1 MSGWLTVIGL
11 GEEGPDALAPAAR
24 ALIDRAEVL
33 VGGERHLAMIP
44 DGTARRLTWRRPLL
58 ETMNDI
64 RAVSGR
70 RVVVL
75 ATGDPFC
82 FGIGTTLR
90 RAFPDEEIVT
100 IPAPSAFSLARARLG
115 WSADE
120 TLGVSLHGRPLETVR
135 AYLAPGQR
143 LLVLSHDGAT
153 PAQVAAQL
161 TAVGYGASTLTVF
174 AHMGGPDEARV
185 TERADRWREAQIPD
199 LNTIAVECRAEGKLK
214 RFRGAPG
221 LPDRAF
227 ENDGQ
232 LTKREIRVQTI
243 SALDPRPGALLWDVG
258 AGSGSVAIEWLLSE
272 RTCNAIAVE
281 RDAER
286 CARIARNAAALGVPR
301 LTVRE
306 GAAPEALEPLPAPDA
321 VFIGGG
327 LAVGG
332 LIETCWARLAPGGTL
347 VANVVT
353 VAGEAVLG
361 DWCAAPPGLHDP
373 PRDLPRATRGAP
385 PRLAPA
391 HAGDAAHAGQARMS
405 GLLSGIGVGP
415 GDPDL
420 ITLKALKALQG
431 AQVVAYPAPPEGE
444 SLARSIAAAHLPGG
458 QEEIA
463 IRMPLEPSRFPAA
476 EVYDEAASTLGARL
490 HAGRDVAVLCEGDPF
505 VYGSFLYLFERL
517 AQNHRVEVIP
527 GVSSP
532 MACAAAL
539 GLPLAARNDVLA
551 VIPAP
556 LDDQRLAAQLAN
568 CDAAAIVKVGRHLE
582 KVRRVLGGLGL
593 LARAHYVER
602 ASMATQRI
610 MPLAEVEPPA
620 PYFSMIIVHKR
631 GAAWR

>member
-11 GEEGPDALAPAAR
+11 GEDGPEALAPVAR

-58 ETMNDI
+58 ETMDDI

-120 TLGVSLHGRPLETVR
+120 TVGVTLHGRPLETVR

-161 TAVGYGASTLTVF
+161 TEVGYGASTLTVF
-174 AHMGGPDEARV
+174 AHMGGSDETSV

-232 LTKREIRVQTI
+232 LTKREIRVQTL
-243 SALDPRPGALLWDVG
+243 SALDPRPDALLWDVG

-272 RTCNAIAVE
+272 RTCTAIAVE
-281 RDAER
+281 RDADR
-286 CARIARNAAALGVPR
+286 CARIVRNASALGVPR
-301 LTVRE
+301 LKVQQ
-306 GAAPEALEPLPAPDA
+306 GAAPEALELLPVPDA

-327 LAVGG
+327 LTVSG
-332 LIETCWARLAPGGTL
+332 LIETCWARLAPGGVL
-347 VANVVT
+347 VANAVT
-353 VAGEAVLG
+353 VAGEAVLA
-361 DWCAAPPGLHDP
+361 DWCARHEGFM
-373 PRDLPRATRGAP
+373 T
-385 PRLAPA
+385 RLAVSR
-391 HAGDAAHAGQARMS
+391 AR
-405 GLLSGIGVGP
+405 P
-415 GDPDL
+415 
-420 ITLKALKALQG
+420 
-431 AQVVAYPAPPEGE
+431 
-444 SLARSIAAAHLPGG
+444 
-458 QEEIA
+458 
-463 IRMPLEPSRFPAA
+463 
-476 EVYDEAASTLGARL
+476 
-490 HAGRDVAVLCEGDPF
+490 
-505 VYGSFLYLFERL
+505 
-517 AQNHRVEVIP
+517 
-527 GVSSP
+527 
-532 MACAAAL
+532 
-539 GLPLAARNDVLA
+539 
-551 VIPAP
+551 
-556 LDDQRLAAQLAN
+556 
-568 CDAAAIVKVGRHLE
+568 VGRHL
-582 KVRRVLGGLGL
+582 
-593 LARAHYVER
+593 
-602 ASMATQRI
+602 
-610 MPLAEVEPPA
+610 
-620 PYFSMIIVHKR
+620 
-631 GAAWR
+631 AWRPLMPVTQLSLVKPG

>member
-33 VGGERHLAMIP
+33 IGGERHLAMIP
-44 DGTARRLTWRRPLL
+44 DGTARRVTWRRPLA
-58 ETMNDI
+58 ETMDDI
-64 RAVSGR
+64 RAVSGQ

-120 TLGVSLHGRPLETVR
+120 TLGVTLHGRPLETIR

-153 PAQVAAQL
+153 PPQVAAQL

-174 AHMGGPDEARV
+174 AHMGGPEE
-185 TERADRWREAQIPD
+185 TCLSERADRWREARVPD
-199 LNTIAVECRAEGKLK
+199 LNTIAVECRAEGRVK

-272 RTCNAIAVE
+272 RTANAIAVE
-281 RDAER
+281 CDAER
-286 CARIARNAAALGVPR
+286 CARIAWNATALGVPR
-301 LTVRE
+301 LEVRQ

-327 LAVGG
+327 LTVRG
-332 LIETCWARLAPGGTL
+332 LVKTCWARLAPGGTL
-347 VANVVT
+347 VANAVT
-353 VAGEAVLG
+353 VAGEAVLAE
-361 DWCAAPPGLHDP
+361 WCERHDGFM
-373 PRDLPRATRGAP
+373 T
-385 PRLAPA
+385 RLAISR
-391 HAGDAAHAGQARMS
+391 AR
-405 GLLSGIGVGP
+405 P
-415 GDPDL
+415 
-420 ITLKALKALQG
+420 
-431 AQVVAYPAPPEGE
+431 
-444 SLARSIAAAHLPGG
+444 
-458 QEEIA
+458 
-463 IRMPLEPSRFPAA
+463 
-476 EVYDEAASTLGARL
+476 
-490 HAGRDVAVLCEGDPF
+490 
-505 VYGSFLYLFERL
+505 
-517 AQNHRVEVIP
+517 
-527 GVSSP
+527 
-532 MACAAAL
+532 
-539 GLPLAARNDVLA
+539 
-551 VIPAP
+551 
-556 LDDQRLAAQLAN
+556 
-568 CDAAAIVKVGRHLE
+568 VGRHL
-582 KVRRVLGGLGL
+582 
-593 LARAHYVER
+593 
-602 ASMATQRI
+602 
-610 MPLAEVEPPA
+610 
-620 PYFSMIIVHKR
+620 
-631 GAAWR
+631 AWRPMMPVTQLTLVKPP

>member
-33 VGGERHLAMIP
+33 IGGERHLAMIP

-58 ETMNDI
+58 ETMDDI

-90 RAFPDEEIVT
+90 RAFPGEEIVT

-120 TLGVSLHGRPLETVR
+120 TVGVTLHGRPLETVR
-135 AYLAPGQR
+135 AHLAPGQR

-153 PAQVAAQL
+153 PAAVAAQL

-185 TERADRWREAQIPD
+185 SARADRWREAQVPD

-232 LTKREIRVQTI
+232 LTKREIRVQTL

-272 RTCNAIAVE
+272 RTTNAIAVE
-281 RDAER
+281 RDPER
-286 CARIARNAAALGVPR
+286 CARIARNATALGVPR
-301 LTVRE
+301 LTVQQGE
-306 GAAPEALEPLPAPDA
+306 APEALEPLPVPDA

-327 LAVGG
+327 LTVDG
-332 LIETCWARLAPGGTL
+332 LVETCWARLTPGGTL
-347 VANVVT
+347 VANAVT
-353 VAGEAVLG
+353 VAGEAVLA
-361 DWCAAPPGLHDP
+361 DWCARHEGFM
-373 PRDLPRATRGAP
+373 T
-385 PRLAPA
+385 RLAVSR
-391 HAGDAAHAGQARMS
+391 AR
-405 GLLSGIGVGP
+405 P
-415 GDPDL
+415 
-420 ITLKALKALQG
+420 
-431 AQVVAYPAPPEGE
+431 
-444 SLARSIAAAHLPGG
+444 
-458 QEEIA
+458 
-463 IRMPLEPSRFPAA
+463 
-476 EVYDEAASTLGARL
+476 
-490 HAGRDVAVLCEGDPF
+490 
-505 VYGSFLYLFERL
+505 
-517 AQNHRVEVIP
+517 
-527 GVSSP
+527 
-532 MACAAAL
+532 
-539 GLPLAARNDVLA
+539 
-551 VIPAP
+551 
-556 LDDQRLAAQLAN
+556 
-568 CDAAAIVKVGRHLE
+568 VGRHL
-582 KVRRVLGGLGL
+582 
-593 LARAHYVER
+593 
-602 ASMATQRI
+602 
-610 MPLAEVEPPA
+610 
-620 PYFSMIIVHKR
+620 
-631 GAAWR
+631 AWRPLMPVTQLTLVKSP

>member
-11 GEEGPDALAPAAR
+11 GEDGPDALAPAAR
-24 ALIDRAEVL
+24 ALIAQAEVL

-44 DGTARRLTWRRPLL
+44 DGTAQRLTWRRPLTD
-58 ETMNDI
+58 TMDDI
-64 RAVSGR
+64 RAAQGQ

-120 TLGVSLHGRPLETVR
+120 TVGVTLHGRPLETVR

-174 AHMGGPDEARV
+174 AHMGGPDEAS
-185 TERADRWREAQIPD
+185 TSERADRWREAQVPD
-199 LNTIAVECRAEGKLK
+199 LNTIAIECRAEGRVK

-232 LTKREIRVQTI
+232 LTKREVRVQTV

-272 RTCNAIAVE
+272 RTANAVAVE
-281 RDAER
+281 RDADR

-301 LTVRE
+301 LTVQE
-306 GAAPEALEPLPAPDA
+306 GAAPEALELLPVPDA

-327 LAVGG
+327 LTVGG

-347 VANVVT
+347 VANAVT
-353 VAGEAVLG
+353 LAGEAVLA
-361 DWCAAPPGLHDP
+361 DWCARHDGFM
-373 PRDLPRATRGAP
+373 T
-385 PRLAPA
+385 RLAISR
-391 HAGDAAHAGQARMS
+391 AR
-405 GLLSGIGVGP
+405 P
-415 GDPDL
+415 
-420 ITLKALKALQG
+420 
-431 AQVVAYPAPPEGE
+431 
-444 SLARSIAAAHLPGG
+444 
-458 QEEIA
+458 
-463 IRMPLEPSRFPAA
+463 
-476 EVYDEAASTLGARL
+476 
-490 HAGRDVAVLCEGDPF
+490 
-505 VYGSFLYLFERL
+505 
-517 AQNHRVEVIP
+517 
-527 GVSSP
+527 
-532 MACAAAL
+532 
-539 GLPLAARNDVLA
+539 
-551 VIPAP
+551 
-556 LDDQRLAAQLAN
+556 
-568 CDAAAIVKVGRHLE
+568 VGRHL
-582 KVRRVLGGLGL
+582 
-593 LARAHYVER
+593 
-602 ASMATQRI
+602 
-610 MPLAEVEPPA
+610 
-620 PYFSMIIVHKR
+620 
-631 GAAWR
+631 AWRPLMPVTQLTLVKPR

>member
-1 MSGWLTVIGL
+1 MSGWLTVVGL

-33 VGGERHLAMIP
+33 IGGERHLAMIP

-58 ETMNDI
+58 ETMDDI
-64 RAVSGR
+64 RAVSGK

-120 TLGVSLHGRPLETVR
+120 TVGVTLHGRPLETVR

-185 TERADRWREAQIPD
+185 TERADRWREARVPD
-199 LNTIAVECRAEGKLK
+199 LNTIAVKCRAEGKLK

-232 LTKREIRVQTI
+232 LTKREIRVQTL

-258 AGSGSVAIEWLLSE
+258 AGAGSVAIEWLLSE

-281 RDAER
+281 RDPDR
-286 CARIARNAAALGVPR
+286 CARIARNSAALGVPR
-301 LTVRE
+301 LTVQQGE
-306 GAAPEALEPLPAPDA
+306 APEALEPLPEPDA

-327 LAVGG
+327 LTVGG
-332 LIETCWARLAPGGTL
+332 LVETCWARLAPGGTL
-347 VANVVT
+347 VANAVT
-353 VAGEAVLG
+353 VAGEAVLA
-361 DWCAAPPGLHDP
+361 DWCARHDGLM
-373 PRDLPRATRGAP
+373 T
-385 PRLAPA
+385 RLAVSR
-391 HAGDAAHAGQARMS
+391 AR
-405 GLLSGIGVGP
+405 P
-415 GDPDL
+415 
-420 ITLKALKALQG
+420 
-431 AQVVAYPAPPEGE
+431 
-444 SLARSIAAAHLPGG
+444 
-458 QEEIA
+458 
-463 IRMPLEPSRFPAA
+463 
-476 EVYDEAASTLGARL
+476 
-490 HAGRDVAVLCEGDPF
+490 
-505 VYGSFLYLFERL
+505 
-517 AQNHRVEVIP
+517 
-527 GVSSP
+527 
-532 MACAAAL
+532 
-539 GLPLAARNDVLA
+539 
-551 VIPAP
+551 
-556 LDDQRLAAQLAN
+556 
-568 CDAAAIVKVGRHLE
+568 VGRHL
-582 KVRRVLGGLGL
+582 
-593 LARAHYVER
+593 
-602 ASMATQRI
+602 
-610 MPLAEVEPPA
+610 
-620 PYFSMIIVHKR
+620 
-631 GAAWR
+631 AWRPLMPVTQLTLVKPR

>member
-1 MSGWLTVIGL
+1 MSGWLTVVGL
-11 GEEGPDALAPAAR
+11 GEDGPEALAPAAR

-33 VGGERHLAMIP
+33 IGGERHLAMIP
-44 DGTARRLTWRRPLL
+44 DGTARRMTWRRPLA
-58 ETMNDI
+58 ETMDDI
-64 RAVSGR
+64 RAVSGQ

-120 TLGVSLHGRPLETVR
+120 TVGVTLHGRPLETIR
-135 AYLAPGQR
+135 AFLAPGQR
-143 LLVLSHDGAT
+143 LLVLSHDGDT

-174 AHMGGPDEARV
+174 ARMGGSDETSV
-185 TERADRWREAQIPD
+185 TERADRWGEAQVPD

-272 RTCNAIAVE
+272 RTTNAIAVE

-301 LTVRE
+301 LTVQE
-306 GAAPEALEPLPAPDA
+306 GAAPEALELLPVPDA

-327 LAVGG
+327 LTVGG

-347 VANVVT
+347 VANAVT
-353 VAGEAVLG
+353 VAGEAVLA
-361 DWCAAPPGLHDP
+361 DWCQRHEGFM
-373 PRDLPRATRGAP
+373 T
-385 PRLAPA
+385 RLAVSR
-391 HAGDAAHAGQARMS
+391 AR
-405 GLLSGIGVGP
+405 P
-415 GDPDL
+415 
-420 ITLKALKALQG
+420 
-431 AQVVAYPAPPEGE
+431 
-444 SLARSIAAAHLPGG
+444 
-458 QEEIA
+458 
-463 IRMPLEPSRFPAA
+463 
-476 EVYDEAASTLGARL
+476 
-490 HAGRDVAVLCEGDPF
+490 
-505 VYGSFLYLFERL
+505 
-517 AQNHRVEVIP
+517 
-527 GVSSP
+527 
-532 MACAAAL
+532 
-539 GLPLAARNDVLA
+539 
-551 VIPAP
+551 
-556 LDDQRLAAQLAN
+556 
-568 CDAAAIVKVGRHLE
+568 VGRHLGW
-582 KVRRVLGGLGL
+582 RP
-593 LARAHYVER
+593 
-602 ASMATQRI
+602 I
-610 MPLAEVEPPA
+610 MPVTQLTLVKPP
-620 PYFSMIIVHKR
+620 
-631 GAAWR
+631 